1 VEVVPDVD
9 ATGYQQAIDPMPQL
23 QDLPF
28 SSGRTATPV
37 SFDGPGNAP
46 TPETCSPGRAPRGS
60 SEGIEVLKVADASQQ
75 IVPEL

>member
-1 VEVVPDVD
+1 VVPEVD
-9 ATGYQQAIDPMPQL
+9 ATEYQQAIGPMPQL

-37 SFDGPGNAP
+37 SFDGPGKAP

-60 SEGIEVLKVADASQQ
+60 SEGIEVLKVAGAGQHTF
-75 IVPEL
+75 PEL